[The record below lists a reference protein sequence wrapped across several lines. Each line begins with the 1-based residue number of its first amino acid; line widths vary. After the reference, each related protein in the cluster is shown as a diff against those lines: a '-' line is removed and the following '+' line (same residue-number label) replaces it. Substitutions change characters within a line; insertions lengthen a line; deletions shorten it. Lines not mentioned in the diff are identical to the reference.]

1 MKKIIKRIF
10 LTILLMVWMLAV
22 SAADSMRDGWWL
34 VLDMFLCV
42 APLAV
47 IAWLCNNGC
56 LDDIDVE
63 E

>member
-22 SAADSMRDGWWL
+22 SAADSMLEGWWFL
-34 VLDMFLCV
+34 LEMFLCV
-42 APLAV
+42 APLAA
-47 IAWLCNNGC
+47 IAWLCKKGWFN
-56 LDDIDVE
+56 DIDVE